1 MTLLLLS
8 SVVLCAL
15 AVSERSV
22 ERFLF
27 ASAALA
33 GIAATLLLIVPVV
46 EKAVLLAALLA
57 AAIVGA
63 SKVKHHHSGIK
74 LTFADLPLASAGTFW
89 FLVTQY
95 RRTAIGVLVG
105 GAALILAAIATL
117 VLIDGQ
123 SAPLEVRGAVFA
135 VVAGACTLGCR
146 IGGGPATFC
155 QGATLRG
162 GYFSTLM
169 ASLIDTAS
177 WRSSGGLSLRD
188 VSQAPLPLLAD
199 TPARGSSKPDI
210 IVIQHESVFD
220 PRLFGLAVEPNVE
233 AFLSPAGGICGA
245 LNVDIYGGGSWRSE
259 LSLLTGLSSAT
270 FGPDA
275 YFILQKGVD
284 RFHHT
289 LPYALAALGY
299 KTMLTSSCRRSFLNY
314 DAFYRSIGIG
324 ERIFSD
330 DFPPPFD
337 AGRFEQTNSDA
348 AFLEAAVEAFAARIA
363 RDPAPR
369 FAYAL
374 TNFNHGP
381 HDRRL
386 VPPGHFAAERA
397 FAAAS
402 LPDPQYV
409 EYYTR
414 LAETAASWRRL
425 KSGLAASFPDR
436 PMLIV
441 HYGDH
446 QPVMTRRIERR
457 LRLQESERRQFRT
470 FYAIEA
476 LNFELDRSV
485 LRRPAVLDIAFLGTV
500 ALQAAGLALDRISA
514 TRVSLLEDCGEAYFA
529 SGSDRKRRFH
539 RTLVDLGLIDVAT
552 AAPPQGIGNA
562 NQATIAALISRQ
574 RL

>member
-1 MTLLLLS
+1 MTLLLMS
-8 SVVLCAL
+8 SVVLSAL
-15 AVSERSV
+15 AVSERSLG
-22 ERFLF
+22 RFFF
-27 ASAALA
+27 ASAALV
-33 GIAATLLLIVPVV
+33 GIAATLLLIIPDF
-46 EKAVLLAALLA
+46 EKVVLLSALLA
-57 AAIVGA
+57 AATVGA
-63 SKVKHHHSGIK
+63 SKVKYHHSGIK
-74 LTFADLPLASAGTFW
+74 LTLADLPLAFAGTFS

-95 RRTAIGVLVG
+95 RRAAIGVLVG
-105 GAALILAAIATL
+105 GGALILAAVATL
-117 VLIDGQ
+117 VLIDGP
-123 SAPLEVRGAVFA
+123 SAPLELRVALFA
-135 VVAGACTLGCR
+135 GVVGVCALSYR
-146 IGGGPATFC
+146 IGGGAASFS
-155 QGATLRG
+155 QGETLPG
-162 GYFSTLM
+162 SYFSTFV
-169 ASLIDTAS
+169 ASLIAS
-177 WRSSGGLSLRD
+177 WRSSGGLSLKD
-188 VSQAPLPLLAD
+188 VSQAPLLLLAD
-199 TPARGSSKPDI
+199 RPTRTAATPDI
-210 IVIQHESVFD
+210 VIIQHESVFD

-233 AFLSPAGGICGA
+233 AFLSPAGSIHGA

-259 LSLLTGLSSAT
+259 FSLLTGLSSAT

-275 YFILQKGVD
+275 YAIQQKGVD

-289 LPYALAALGY
+289 LPYSLAALGY

-330 DFPPPFD
+330 DLPPPFD
-337 AGRFEQTNSDA
+337 LDRFEETNSDA
-348 AFLEAAVEAFAARIA
+348 AFLEAAVGAFGARIA

-381 HDRRL
+381 HGRAL

-397 FAAAS
+397 FAAAC
-402 LPDPQYV
+402 LPDPHYV

-425 KSGLAASFPDR
+425 KSRLATSFPDR

-457 LRLQESERRQFRT
+457 LRLPESERRQFRT
-470 FYAIEA
+470 FYAIEG

-485 LRRPAVLDIAFLGTV
+485 LRQRAVLDIAFLGTI
-500 ALQAAGLALDRISA
+500 ALQAAGLSLDRISA
-514 TRVSLLEDCGEAYFA
+514 TRVSLIEDCGEAYFA
-529 SGSDRKRRFH
+529 SPSDRKRRFH
-539 RTLVDLGLIDVAT
+539 RTLVDLGLIDVA
-552 AAPPQGIGNA
+552 AIAQG
-562 NQATIAALISRQ
+562 RP